1 VRSIPLISSLA
12 ERKELKIMLN
22 AEQEKKKREML
33 NKIDDMVRKGQVV
46 TIQDEFP
53 EDAVITCMAIED
65 DDYEKINEWW
75 ALEANKSYPREVFCD
90 ECKRQVMMSNS
101 MWSAYQKSEKKPK
114 VVCGKCILKVIRRE
128 GS

>member
-1 VRSIPLISSLA
+1 
-12 ERKELKIMLN
+12 MLN